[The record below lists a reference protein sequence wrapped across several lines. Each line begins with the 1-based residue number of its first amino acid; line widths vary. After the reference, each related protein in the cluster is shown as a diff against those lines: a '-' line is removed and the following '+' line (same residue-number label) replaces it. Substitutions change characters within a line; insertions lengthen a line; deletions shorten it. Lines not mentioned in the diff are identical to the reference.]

1 MQNPQE
7 AWLAETRA
15 RRLGSGVVEID
26 GRSYEYDVLP
36 ASFVPVVPYFVL
48 YPFGE
53 RLFISEQVAE
63 RYRASFCAS
72 EVRNFILQRSGIV
85 EHFRMAVEQEIAG
98 VPADDAVDYLTM
110 RMLSFESLL
119 GPIGKSLVPEYFD
132 QIAECRDL
140 FKNKLAG
147 LMSLT
152 KH

>member
-1 MQNPQE
+1 MLNPQE
-7 AWLAETRA
+7 AWLAATRA
-15 RRLGSGVVEID
+15 QSIGSGTIEID
-26 GRSYEYDVLP
+26 GASYEYDVLP
-36 ASFVPVVPYFVL
+36 ASFVPGVPYFVL

-63 RYRASFCAS
+63 RYRAAFCAS
-72 EVRNFILQRSGIV
+72 EVRNFLMQRSGV
-85 EHFRMAVEQEIAG
+85 SDHFEQAVELELRY
-98 VPADDAVDYLTM
+98 VSADDAVDYLTM

-119 GPIGKSLVPEYFD
+119 QPVENMLPGYLDEIT
-132 QIAECRDL
+132 ACRDM